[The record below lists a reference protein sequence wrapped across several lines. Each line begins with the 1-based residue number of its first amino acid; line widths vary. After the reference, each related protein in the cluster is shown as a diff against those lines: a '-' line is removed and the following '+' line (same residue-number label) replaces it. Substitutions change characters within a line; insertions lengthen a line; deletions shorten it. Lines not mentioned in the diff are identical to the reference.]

1 MIKAIYFDF
10 DGVLSLDKNDGHT
23 TCMNLSKVTEIDFDT
38 LYAAYSPFL
47 ERLYAGKITNKE
59 LWNDFC
65 KGLGKDIDIELLE
78 SALKNAPKNEEMLQL
93 AKTLKKN
100 GYSVGVITNQAVDR
114 YDLLKDD
121 FELESIFDPVI
132 VSAKIGCTKRGE
144 FGGEEIFNAAMRQH
158 NLKPDE
164 CVFIDNSESN
174 LVIPK
179 AMGFHTYFHDDT
191 KNDIQAFVEWL
202 HTIGVTT

>member
-10 DGVLSLDKNDGHT
+10 DGVLSPDKNDGHT
-23 TCMNLSKVTEIDFDT
+23 TCMNLSNVTGIDFDT
-38 LYAAYSPFL
+38 LYKAYSPFL

-65 KGLGKDIDIELLE
+65 KAVGKDIDIGLLE
-78 SALKNAPKNEEMLQL
+78 PALKDAPKNEEMLQL

-100 GYSVGVITNQAVDR
+100 GYPVGVITNQAVDR

-121 FELESIFDPVI
+121 FELESVFAPVI

-144 FGGEEIFNAAMRQH
+144 FGGEEIFNAALRPH
-158 NLKPDE
+158 DLKPDE

-174 LVIPK
+174 LTIPK
-179 AMGFHTYFHDDT
+179 AMGFHTYFHDDS
-191 KNDIQAFVEWL
+191 KNDVPAFVTWL
-202 HTIGVTT
+202 KELEVNV